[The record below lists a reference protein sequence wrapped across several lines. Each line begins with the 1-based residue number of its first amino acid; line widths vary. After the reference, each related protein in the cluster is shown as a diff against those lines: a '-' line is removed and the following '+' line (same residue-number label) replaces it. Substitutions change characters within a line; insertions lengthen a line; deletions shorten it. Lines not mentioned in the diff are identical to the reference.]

1 MLLALNW
8 FTGKENKETLDIE
21 EEIGGMQAAATIQSS
36 IDDELH
42 LNGATSHSN
51 HPSYSVSS
59 CTRKDSVYTK
69 SSVKPHKSG
78 QR

>member
-1 MLLALNW
+1 MNW

-21 EEIGGMQAAATIQSS
+21 EEIGGMQAVVGTIQSS

-42 LNGATSHSN
+42 LNGATAHSS

-59 CTRKDSVYTK
+59 CARKDSVYTK
-69 SSVKPHKSG
+69 SSVKPLKSG